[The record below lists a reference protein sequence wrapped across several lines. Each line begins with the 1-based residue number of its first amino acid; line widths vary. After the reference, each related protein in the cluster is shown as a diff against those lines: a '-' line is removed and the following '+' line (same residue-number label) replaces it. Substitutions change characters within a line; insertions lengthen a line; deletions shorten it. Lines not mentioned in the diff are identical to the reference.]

1 MNNTYNSTL
10 LCVIFWLFLH
20 FRAPLYIYTII
31 ITYIPFIEIN
41 LLNIIQNFDTIWCC
55 IKLIVLNSIILNR
68 IQQFIKVRD
77 VSISGRREGIRYGN
91 RKTFKDSNI
100 NNGYIKGVLLFH
112 DLACWVCVR
121 EERAPFCLILVWFRP
136 FIRIYRT

>member
-1 MNNTYNSTL
+1 MCDILTISSFSCPT
-10 LCVIFWLFLH
+10 
-20 FRAPLYIYTII
+20 LYIHY
-31 ITYIPFIEIN
+31 YYYLHSFHRNQFVEYYSE
-41 LLNIIQNFDTIWCC
+41 LWHYIWCC